1 MTLLALVLTAGCSAS
16 SPETVTCDKQSFA
29 DLMTM
34 TMEAQAGVKTLQLE
48 LTSKEA
54 QLQAAKAALAAIPPP
69 APAALRIKPFAA
81 VTLAVLGAFAAAT
94 AIAADFSPELRL
106 GLGITG
112 AAAVAG
118 GFILVFF

>member
-1 MTLLALVLTAGCSAS
+1 MLVHGALEARAGAA
-16 SPETVTCDKQSFA
+16 K
-29 DLMTM
+29 
-34 TMEAQAGVKTLQLE
+34 LQLE

-54 QLQAAKAALAAIPPP
+54 QLEAARAALDAVTKLEARH
-69 APAALRIKPFAA
+69 RIKPFAA

-112 AAAVAG
+112 AAAVVG
-118 GFILVFF
+118 SFILVFF